1 MKRQKGRPPEGTVRP
16 RKVMK
21 AKREMFWLVDDPRA
35 IDVVVDA
42 LLDELGPDGDPPP
55 KKKIRIAA

>member
-21 AKREMFWLVDDPRA
+21 AKKEMFRLVDDPKA
-35 IDVVVDA
+35 IAVAVDA
-42 LLDELGPDGDPPP
+42 LLDELGPDNDPPL
-55 KKKIRIAA
+55 KKKIRLAA